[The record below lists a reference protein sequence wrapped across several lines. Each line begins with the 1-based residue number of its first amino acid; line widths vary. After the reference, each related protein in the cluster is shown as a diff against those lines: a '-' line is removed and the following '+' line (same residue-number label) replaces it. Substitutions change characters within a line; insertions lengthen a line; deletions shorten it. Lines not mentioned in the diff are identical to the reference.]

1 MTNKYRVHELAKEFT
16 TSSKVILDILDR
28 NNMPAKNHMAS
39 IEEDAYQILV
49 RTFALKPDTAEEIRE
64 RQRKKATL
72 AAPVAKPEPPKAPPA
87 PPKVFYGGG
96 GQQRPQMNRIR
107 PEHGF
112 AGPQQPV
119 PNTPTTAQQQHQPVV
134 APKPVMPKPISPEV
148 HRTPQIPEP
157 VQAPVQPTAQ
167 TSVQQQTQAR
177 IQPPVQSPSQTPVQ
191 TPAPVAKPATPAAP
205 AADRPANRLQ
215 SSAPYQPRPFTPPA
229 RDALRPANASGTAP
243 FRPAAPQQY
252 SRPPFNSAA
261 GAPAQRP
268 GFNQPGQ
275 TPRPEFSQP
284 AGQTRP
290 AQPSRPLGA
299 RPPVAGAPA
308 SSGNAPARP
317 GQTPARPGQTPAR
330 PGQTPA
336 RRPGDRPQ
344 GPGQGPGSRPQG
356 NRPAYQ
362 GQGGGG
368 RPTGFRGR
376 NAGPAAPPAPKQE
389 PVRPK
394 LIKIG
399 ESLSVKELAS
409 KLGREVNEVI
419 KKLMMLG
426 VMATINQ
433 EVDFD
438 TASLIAGEFAVTVE
452 ELPPEIDPTVVP
464 EIEDDPS
471 TLVHRP
477 PVVTVM
483 GHVDHGKTSLLDA
496 IRQTH
501 VTSQEAGGIT
511 QHIGAYQVVQQGKKI
526 VFLDT
531 PGHEAFTSMRARGAQ
546 VTDIAILVVAADD
559 GVMPQTIEAI
569 NHAKAAKVPIIVA
582 INKMD
587 KPDANPER
595 VQQQLTEYGLV
606 AEAWGGDTI
615 MAPVSAAKKTGINE
629 LLEMILLVAEVQDL
643 KANPNRPAIGTIVEA
658 ELDKGKGP
666 VATVLVQNGT
676 LRIGDTIIAG
686 TAFGKVRAMTNDR
699 GEKVKKAPPSTP
711 VEVIG
716 LSDVPQAG
724 DILSVVDERTARGIA
739 EKRMAKNKAD
749 SVTQG
754 QKVTLEDLFQQI
766 QAGNIKDL
774 NLLVKADVQGSIEAL
789 RQSLESLKN
798 KEVRVMIVHSGVG
811 AINESDVMLASASN
825 ALIIGFNVRPDA
837 NARRAA
843 ETEKVD
849 MRMYRVIYDAI
860 NDVEAAMTGM
870 LAPEFREVILGRVE
884 VRQVFNIPKG
894 IVAGSYVL
902 EGKITSTSQ
911 IRLLRNGIVVHEGKL
926 DSLRRFKD
934 DVKEV
939 AAGYECGITLE
950 KYRDVKEGDI
960 VEAFV
965 MEQIPR

>member
-1 MTNKYRVHELAKEFT
+1 MSKYRVYELAKEFNT
-16 TSSKVILDILDR
+16 QSKLILDILAR

-39 IEEDAYQILV
+39 IEEEAYQVLV
-49 RTFALKPDTAEEIRE
+49 RTFAPKPDTAEEIRE
-64 RQRKKATL
+64 RQRKKA
-72 AAPVAKPEPPKAPPA
+72 ASVVQPSKPEPTKAPAP

-96 GQQRPQMNRIR
+96 AQRPGMKPRMD
-107 PEHGF
+107 
-112 AGPQQPV
+112 QPG
-119 PNTPTTAQQQHQPVV
+119 TTAMHRP
-134 APKPVMPKPISPEV
+134 AESHPK
-148 HRTPQIPEP
+148 
-157 VQAPVQPTAQ
+157 A
-167 TSVQQQTQAR
+167 
-177 IQPPVQSPSQTPVQ
+177 
-191 TPAPVAKPATPAAP
+191 AAP
-205 AADRPANRLQ
+205 AAHQ
-215 SSAPYQPRPFTPPA
+215 SSSAAVSPKPAMPPA
-229 RDALRPANASGTAP
+229 QSVASLPAMGEVQTPKTTLARSEDDLATKPAVSKPTPVGPSTAGNAARPVAPQVGTPNYP
-243 FRPAAPQQY
+243 FRPAAPFNPKNLIRQPMTQTQRPADTQARQPVSGRGLPPQGPAKQQRPGGVRPDAPVQRPPMTGAA
-252 SRPPFNSAA
+252 SGPGQQKPGIGPKGDRKSAGSDRQQAPGARTQGGRPPF
-261 GAPAQRP
+261 
-268 GFNQPGQ
+268 
-275 TPRPEFSQP
+275 
-284 AGQTRP
+284 
-290 AQPSRPLGA
+290 
-299 RPPVAGAPA
+299 
-308 SSGNAPARP
+308 
-317 GQTPARPGQTPAR
+317 
-330 PGQTPA
+330 
-336 RRPGDRPQ
+336 
-344 GPGQGPGSRPQG
+344 
-356 NRPAYQ
+356 Q
-362 GQGGGG
+362 GQQSG
-368 RPTGFRGR
+368 RRGSSSRRSTGFS
-376 NAGPAAPPAPKQE
+376 PAPTPKQE
-389 PVRPK
+389 PVRPTH
-394 LIKIG
+394 IKVG

-433 EVDFD
+433 EIDFD
-438 TASLIAGEFAVTVE
+438 TATLIASEFGATVE
-452 ELPPEIDPTVVP
+452 ELPPEVDPTVIP
-464 EIEDDPS
+464 EIEDDPAS
-471 TLVHRP
+471 LLPRA

-483 GHVDHGKTSLLDA
+483 GHVDHGKTSLLDS

-569 NHAKAAKVPIIVA
+569 NHAKSAKVPIIVA

-587 KPDANPER
+587 KPGANPER
-595 VQQQLTEYGLV
+595 VMQQMTEYGLV
-606 AEAWGGDTI
+606 AESWGGDTI
-615 MAPVSAAKKTGINE
+615 MVPVSAVKKTGISE

-643 KANPNRPAIGTIVEA
+643 KANPNRPAVGTIVEA

-676 LRIGDTIIAG
+676 LRVGDSILAG
-686 TAFGKVRAMTNDR
+686 TAYGKVRAMTNDR
-699 GEKVKKAPPSTP
+699 GEKVKKAGPATP

-724 DILSVVDERTARGIA
+724 DTLAVLDEKTARSIS
-739 EKRMAKNKAD
+739 EKRQAKTKAEA
-749 SVTQG
+749 VAQA

-766 QAGNIKDL
+766 QAGEIKDL

-798 KEVRVMIVHSGVG
+798 KEVRVIIVHSGVG

-837 NARRAA
+837 NARKAA
-843 ETEKVD
+843 ESEKVD
-849 MRMYRVIYDAI
+849 IRTYRVIYDAI

-870 LAPEFREVILGRVE
+870 LAPEFREVLQGRVE
-884 VRQVFNIPKG
+884 IRQVFNIPKG
-894 IVAGSYVL
+894 VVAGSYVQ

-911 IRLLRNGIVVHEGKL
+911 VRLLRNGVVVYEGKME
-926 DSLRRFKD
+926 SLRRFKD

-950 KYRDVKEGDI
+950 KYRDIKEGDI

>member
-1 MTNKYRVHELAKEFT
+1 MSKYRVYELAKEFT
-16 TSSKVILDILDR
+16 TSSKLILDILAR

-39 IEEDAYQILV
+39 IEEEAYQVLV
-49 RTFALKPDTAEEIRE
+49 RTFAPKPDTAEEIRE
-64 RQRKKATL
+64 RQRKKA
-72 AAPVAKPEPPKAPPA
+72 AAATPAPKVEPPKAPPA

-96 GQQRPQMNRIR
+96 MQPRNPIKPRFEQSAAPQPQRPIDAR
-107 PEHGF
+107 PKPG
-112 AGPQQPV
+112 ATTGQQPV
-119 PNTPTTAQQQHQPVV
+119 
-134 APKPVMPKPISPEV
+134 
-148 HRTPQIPEP
+148 
-157 VQAPVQPTAQ
+157 
-167 TSVQQQTQAR
+167 
-177 IQPPVQSPSQTPVQ
+177 TPVNHQ
-191 TPAPVAKPATPAAP
+191 VQVAKPEPAKPTPVATTGSQPPASTAAVKPVAPANQPTPPMATPSAPAVTPAKPAATPAAP
-205 AADRPANRLQ
+205 APHYPFKAAPPFNPNNVIRQPAPAFVPRSFENRPAQ
-215 SSAPYQPRPFTPPA
+215 A
-229 RDALRPANASGTAP
+229 ANPGKIGAVGNQTTGAE
-243 FRPAAPQQY
+243 QQ
-252 SRPPFNSAA
+252 RPPFNRPANPGQGRPAPGVRPISGANATPPAA
-261 GAPAQRP
+261 TAKPGPGQKNDRRQGGGKPSPAGNRP
-268 GFNQPGQ
+268 GFNKPPMQGQ
-275 TPRPEFSQP
+275 Q
-284 AGQTRP
+284 
-290 AQPSRPLGA
+290 SRPGSA
-299 RPPVAGAPA
+299 
-308 SSGNAPARP
+308 
-317 GQTPARPGQTPAR
+317 
-330 PGQTPA
+330 A
-336 RRPGDRPQ
+336 RRP
-344 GPGQGPGSRPQG
+344 SA
-356 NRPAYQ
+356 PA
-362 GQGGGG
+362 
-368 RPTGFRGR
+368 
-376 NAGPAAPPAPKQE
+376 PAAVKQE
-389 PVRPK
+389 PVRPTH
-394 LIKIG
+394 IKVG
-399 ESLSVKELAS
+399 ESLSVKELAI

-438 TASLIAGEFAVTVE
+438 TASLISAEFGVTVE
-452 ELPPEIDPTVVP
+452 ELPPEVDPTVIP
-464 EIEDDPS
+464 EIEDDPAS
-471 TLVHRP
+471 LVHRS

-546 VTDIAILVVAADD
+546 VTDIAVLVVAADD
-559 GVMPQTIEAI
+559 GVMPQTIEAL

-587 KPDANPER
+587 KPDANPDR
-595 VQQQLTEYGLV
+595 IQQQLTEYGLV

-615 MAPVSAAKKTGINE
+615 MVPVSAVKRTGISD

-643 KANPNRPAIGTIVEA
+643 KANPNRPALGTIVEA

-676 LRIGDTIIAG
+676 LRVGDTIIAG

-699 GEKVKKAPPSTP
+699 GEKVKKAGPSTP

-724 DILSVVDERTARGIA
+724 DILAAVDEKTARSIT
-739 EKRMAKNKAD
+739 EKRLAKNKTDAI
-749 SVTQG
+749 SQS

-766 QAGNIKDL
+766 QAGEIKDL
-774 NLLVKADVQGSIEAL
+774 NLVVKADVQGSIEAL
-789 RQSLESLKN
+789 RQALEGLKN
-798 KEVRVMIVHSGVG
+798 KEVRVMVVHSGVG
-811 AINESDVMLASASN
+811 AINESDVMLASAAN

-837 NARRAA
+837 NARKAA
-843 ETEKVD
+843 ENEKVD
-849 MRMYRVIYDAI
+849 IKMYRVIYDAI

-870 LAPEFREVILGRVE
+870 LAPEFREVVLGRVE
-884 VRQVFNIPKG
+884 IRQVFNIPKG
-894 IVAGSYVL
+894 VVAGSYVL

-911 IRLLRNGIVVHEGKL
+911 VRLLRNGVVVFEGKL

-950 KYRDVKEGDI
+950 KYRDIKEGDI
-960 VEAFV
+960 VEAFI